1 MRAMNPPS
9 TAACALRRL
18 SPRLIASAAL
28 LIGIATTSISLAQAP
43 GPRHLSADEI
53 VEKLA
58 PRPEVRTRSM
68 GGSRTLRVEP
78 RQVDFQIGFDFD
90 SARIRPDSIA
100 QLEDLVR
107 AMRADQLATQR
118 FRIEGHT
125 DAAGTPAYNE
135 DLSQR
140 RARAVLDFLVA
151 RGISIDRLM
160 AEGRG
165 MRELIDT
172 ANPLSAENRRVRV
185 VARD

>member
-1 MRAMNPPS
+1 MQTTNLTPRARES
-9 TAACALRRL
+9 KA
-18 SPRLIASAAL
+18 ASARALSGIAL
-28 LIGIATTSISLAQAP
+28 LVTAIMIPVALAQSPA
-43 GPRHLSADEI
+43 PRHLSADEI

-68 GGSRTLRVEP
+68 GSRTLKVEP
-78 RQVDFQIGFDFD
+78 RQIDFQIGFDFD
-90 SARIRPDSIA
+90 SAQIRSDSVG
-100 QLEDLVR
+100 QLEDLAR
-107 AMRADQLATQR
+107 AMRADRLTTLR

-140 RARAVLDFLVA
+140 RARAVLDFLAA
-151 RGISIDRLM
+151 RGVGFERLA

-165 MRELIDT
+165 MRELLDT
-172 ANPLSAENRRVRV
+172 TNPLSAANRRVRV